1 MSQSIDIGQLQAQL
15 ELNRSSLAD
24 SILSKLSNAQKVEP
38 SAAPSISAPRPANL
52 GVGAKPKQANNG
64 KPNNLADA
72 RLKGALTAKR
82 KDRDTQQSAPVE
94 LEEDDEVG
102 RAASIS
108 RKKAKSS
115 NSQAAVTKPKDPFAS
130 TGAQLQKA
138 AQILTPKIVTVDGE
152 SIDLSQLSKT
162 QRKKINKRLKQSQS
176 TSHADVPS
184 LKPTSDVKQPAP
196 AQPSNDTASAQK
208 LTPLQAQMLSK
219 LSGSR
224 FRTIN
229 EKLYTTHSRE
239 AMQMIDESPSTFDE
253 YHQGFREQ
261 VRSWPKNPLDRIVE
275 MLDLTSVSS
284 AKPGK
289 NKTNPSSTSNSTVSK
304 FTGKPRARWSSS
316 PLVVD
321 FGAGEGGLA
330 KKLVP
335 KGLKVLSFDLLSTP
349 DGWVKRQDSAA
360 IGCLPLPGYMDV
372 DDPLSLQRHEAQN
385 APGIVDVAV
394 FCLSLMG
401 TNWVHMI
408 LEAKRVLRIG

>member
-24 SILSKLSNAQKVEP
+24 SILSKLSHAKKVQP
-38 SAAPSISAPRPANL
+38 QIPPSIHTPRPANL
-52 GVGAKPKQANNG
+52 GVGAKPKQTNNG
-64 KPNNLADA
+64 KPNTLADA

-82 KDRDTQQSAPVE
+82 KDRDTLVQAAADSDD
-94 LEEDDEVG
+94 DDELG

-108 RKKAKSS
+108 RKKAKSGS
-115 NSQAAVTKPKDPFAS
+115 IQAQSSKPKDPFAS
-130 TGAQLQKA
+130 KGALVQKA
-138 AQILTPKIVTVDGE
+138 AQAPTSNIVTIDGE
-152 SIDLSQLSKT
+152 TIDLSQLSKT
-162 QRKKINKRLKQSQS
+162 QRKKMNKRIKQSQS
-176 TSHADVPS
+176 TSADAPSANPVPQA
-184 LKPTSDVKQPAP
+184 KQPVP
-196 AQPSNDTASAQK
+196 PSTEKTDGQA

-239 AMQMIDESPSTFDE
+239 AMQMIEDSPSTFDE

-275 MLDLTSVSS
+275 MLDPATASS
-284 AKPGK
+284 ASKAGK
-289 NKTNPSSTSNSTVSK
+289 SKSASTSDKTLSK
-304 FTGKPRARWSSS
+304 ITGKAKARFSPS

-321 FGAGEGGLA
+321 LGAGEGGLA

-335 KGLKVLSFDLLSTP
+335 KGLKVLSFDLLSTS

-360 IGCLPLPGYMDV
+360 IGGLPLPGYMDV
-372 DDPLSLQRHEAQN
+372 KDPLDAEKTVTQQ

-408 LEAKRVLRIG
+408 LEAKRILRTG